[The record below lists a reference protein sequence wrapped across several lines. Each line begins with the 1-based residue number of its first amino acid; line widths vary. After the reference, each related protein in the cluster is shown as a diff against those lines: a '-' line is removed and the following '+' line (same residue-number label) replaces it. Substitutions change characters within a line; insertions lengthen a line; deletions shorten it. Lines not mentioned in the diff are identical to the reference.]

1 MKRRDFILRSCQACA
16 ALAIIPAATLASCSG
31 AKGLALTATNGMV
44 QVPVAQLDVS
54 GNTMVKAKGAP
65 DNFMVIKNTDGT
77 YEAIGLKCPHKGG
90 PVKMKGGQLV
100 CSWHGSAFDT
110 TGHVIK
116 GPSKDD
122 LPRYK
127 TELLGEML
135 HVKFA

>member
-1 MKRRDFILRSCQACA
+1 
-16 ALAIIPAATLASCSG
+16 
-31 AKGLALTATNGMV
+31 
-44 QVPVAQLDVS
+44 
-54 GNTMVKAKGAP
+54 
-65 DNFMVIKNTDGT
+65 MVIKNTDGT